1 MRVTFITSVLVLP
14 INRVTDASVAF
25 RIATLKATSLSAAFS
40 SRKQSRVLT
49 LLFFF
54 LFFSHI
60 QTSVY
65 LQCLNV
71 LPGSIVLSA
80 SFLEPG
86 TVKASLV
93 FSAGCGVGVTADTK
107 IQVSQYTYKQYNQ
120 NQIQYGSFLPVIVL
134 VLMMVL
140 LPLNVSLFMLA
151 SCGAAE

>member
-1 MRVTFITSVLVLP
+1 MRVTSVLVLP
-14 INRVTDASVAF
+14 INRVTNASVAF
-25 RIATLKATSLSAAFS
+25 RIATLKATSLSASFS

-54 LFFSHI
+54 LFFSYI

-107 IQVSQYTYKQYNQ
+107 IQVNQYTYKQYNQ

-151 SCGAAE
+151 SRGAAE

>member
-1 MRVTFITSVLVLP
+1 MRVTSVLVLP
-14 INRVTDASVAF
+14 INRVTNASVAF
-25 RIATLKATSLSAAFS
+25 RIATLKATSLSASFS

-49 LLFFF
+49 LLVFF
-54 LFFSHI
+54 LFFSYI

-151 SCGAAE
+151 SRGAAE

>member
-1 MRVTFITSVLVLP
+1 MRVTSVLVLP

-25 RIATLKATSLSAAFS
+25 RIATLKATSLSASFS

-54 LFFSHI
+54 LFFSYI

-86 TVKASLV
+86 TVKASLM

-151 SCGAAE
+151 SRGAAE

>member
-1 MRVTFITSVLVLP
+1 MRVTSVLVLP
-14 INRVTDASVAF
+14 INRVTNASVAF
-25 RIATLKATSLSAAFS
+25 RIATLKATSLSASFS

-54 LFFSHI
+54 LFFSYI

-65 LQCLNV
+65 FQCLNV

-151 SCGAAE
+151 SRGAAE

>member
-1 MRVTFITSVLVLP
+1 MRVTSVLVLP
-14 INRVTDASVAF
+14 INRVTNASVAF
-25 RIATLKATSLSAAFS
+25 RIATLKATSLSASFS

-49 LLFFF
+49 LLFFL
-54 LFFSHI
+54 LFFSYI

-151 SCGAAE
+151 SRGAAE

>member
-1 MRVTFITSVLVLP
+1 MRVTSVLVLP
-14 INRVTDASVAF
+14 INRVTNASVAF
-25 RIATLKATSLSAAFS
+25 RIATLKATSLSASFS

-54 LFFSHI
+54 LFFSYI

-93 FSAGCGVGVTADTK
+93 FSTGCGVGVTADTK

-151 SCGAAE
+151 SRGAAE

>member
-1 MRVTFITSVLVLP
+1 MRVTSVLVLP

-25 RIATLKATSLSAAFS
+25 RIATLKATSLSASFS

-54 LFFSHI
+54 LLFSYI

-71 LPGSIVLSA
+71 LLGSIVLSA

-120 NQIQYGSFLPVIVL
+120 NPIQYGSFLPVIVL

-151 SCGAAE
+151 SRGAAE